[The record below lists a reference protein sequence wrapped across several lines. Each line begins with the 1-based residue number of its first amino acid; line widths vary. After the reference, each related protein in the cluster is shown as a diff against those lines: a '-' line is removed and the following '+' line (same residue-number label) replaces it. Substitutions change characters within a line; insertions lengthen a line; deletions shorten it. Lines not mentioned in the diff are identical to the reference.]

1 MGLRMWGKALRV
13 IPRLSKE
20 EWDDLDIVARW
31 LIATRSAVLVM
42 TFISAAIAG
51 IMAAREGLFQVL
63 PWVLLAFGLV
73 MAHAAN
79 NLINDL
85 TDYSR
90 GVDQDNYYR
99 AKYGPQPL
107 THGFMTVGQSRA
119 YAAVT
124 LAIALAAGAY
134 FVVTVG
140 LPALYLVAAGLFF
153 VLFYTYPLKYIGLG
167 ELAVLIVWGP
177 LMIGGGYFV
186 IAGVWD
192 WNVLIA
198 GLPYALGVTGVIF
211 GKHIDKIDDD
221 REKKIRTLP
230 VVIGERAS
238 RVILTTMT
246 ILQYVLIVFLV
257 ITKFFTPAMLVVL
270 IALPLSFKIFKVYGT
285 KRPEGPPADY
295 PADTWPIWFVG
306 HAFVHNRR
314 FGGLFLLG
322 LIADTILILTGVFS
336 GIA

>member
-1 MGLRMWGKALRV
+1 MGLRMWGKALKV

-31 LIATRSAVLVM
+31 LIATRSVVLVM

-51 IMAAREGLFQVL
+51 IMAARAGLFRLL
-63 PWVLLAFGLV
+63 PWALLAFGLV

-90 GVDQDNYYR
+90 GVDKDNYFR

-107 THGFMTVGQSRA
+107 THGFMSVGQSRM

-124 LAIALAAGAY
+124 LAIGLAVGAY
-134 FVVTVG
+134 FIVTVG
-140 LPALYLVAAGLFF
+140 LPAVYLLLAGLFF
-153 VLFYTYPLKYIGLG
+153 LLLYTFPLKYIGLG

-186 IAGVWD
+186 ITESWD

-211 GKHIDKIDDD
+211 GKHIDKIEDD
-221 REKKIRTLP
+221 REKKIHTLP

-238 RVILTTMT
+238 RVTLVTMT
-246 ILQYVLIVFLV
+246 ALQYALIVFLV
-257 ITKFFTPAMLVVL
+257 ITRFFTPAMLVVL
-270 IALPLSFKIFKVYGT
+270 VAIPLSVKVFKVYGHR
-285 KRPEGPPADY
+285 RPEGPPSDY
-295 PADTWPIWFVG
+295 PQDAWPLWFVG
-306 HAFVHNRR
+306 HAFIHNRR

-322 LIADTILILTGVFS
+322 LIADTVLVLTGVFP

>member
-1 MGLRMWGKALRV
+1 MGLRMWGKALQV

-20 EWDDLDIVARW
+20 EWDDLDIIARW
-31 LIATRSAVLVM
+31 LIATRSVVLVM

-51 IMAAREGLFQVL
+51 IMAARAGLFRLL
-63 PWVLLAFGLV
+63 PWALLAFGLV

-90 GVDQDNYYR
+90 GVDEDNYFR

-107 THGFMTVGQSRA
+107 THGFMTVGQSRM

-124 LAIALAAGAY
+124 LAIGLAVGTY
-134 FVVTVG
+134 FIVTVG
-140 LPALYLVAAGLFF
+140 LPAAYLLLAGLFF
-153 VLFYTYPLKYIGLG
+153 LLLYTFPLKYIGLG

-186 IAGVWD
+186 ITEAWD

-211 GKHIDKIDDD
+211 GKHIDKIEDD
-221 REKKIRTLP
+221 REKKIHTLP

-238 RVILTTMT
+238 RVILVTMT
-246 ILQYVLIVFLV
+246 ILQYALIVFLV
-257 ITKFFTPAMLVVL
+257 ITRFFTPARLVVL
-270 IALPLSFKIFKVYGT
+270 VAIPLSVKVFKVYGHQ
-285 KRPEGPPADY
+285 RPEGPPSDY
-295 PADTWPIWFVG
+295 PQDAWPLWFVG
-306 HAFVHNRR
+306 HAFIHNRR

-322 LIADTILILTGVFS
+322 LIADTVLVLTGVFP